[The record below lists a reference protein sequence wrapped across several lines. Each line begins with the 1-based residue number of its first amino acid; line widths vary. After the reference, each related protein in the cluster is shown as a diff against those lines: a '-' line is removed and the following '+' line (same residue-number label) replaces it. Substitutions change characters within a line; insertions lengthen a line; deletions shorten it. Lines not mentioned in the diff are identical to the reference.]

1 MILGAAIGGATPNVP
16 AWVDGYQTNAAGGV
30 LAAMLHPAGG
40 FGRFVTV
47 ILAFSMVGNL
57 SATMYSITLNFQM
70 FFPLLFRIPRAV
82 FPIVISGI
90 VIGVAIEAAKSF
102 FVNLENF
109 IGIIGYWSAAF
120 IGIVLVEHI
129 IFRRRNFNSYIEDE
143 DAWDDAKKLP
153 PGFAAI
159 SAAIF
164 SLGLVI
170 PGMAQIWYTGPI
182 AKRTG
187 DIGLEF
193 ALVVSA
199 LLYVPLRF
207 IERKMY
213 GR

>member
-16 AWVDGYQTNAAGGV
+16 AWMNGYQTNAAGGV
-30 LAAMLHPAGG
+30 LAAMLHPAEG

-82 FPIVISGI
+82 FSIVISGV

-109 IGIIGYWSAAF
+109 IGVIGYWSAAF

-129 IFRRRNFNSYIEDE
+129 VFRRRNFNSYIEDE

-159 SAAIF
+159 SAVIL

-182 AKRTG
+182 AERTG

-207 IERKMY
+207 I
-213 GR
+213 